1 MSTQALALLLVL
13 ATAFPARAADEPV
26 SIAVMEFTSKGGVTQ
41 DQMDALSDMLSNQ
54 IRSMGN
60 YKVIGKSDIRSMLT
74 MEEQR
79 QRLSTCTDQ
88 SCLAEI
94 GGALGARW
102 VVVGNVSLFGKT
114 YLLNLKVI
122 DVEGASVASGISR
135 SITGGEDKLLAELP
149 GAAQELLDAVADRL
163 TTAVGEKQPG
173 EEKTGVAP
181 EEKKPVPGSKEEDRA
196 DPGRAETQWF
206 SPPGDRSGRWSVW
219 ALGGLQLLFT
229 ANLDGE
235 DESEVDH
242 FTFLD
247 GNNWG
252 LTPHIGVGYG
262 LTDWACL
269 FGQVGGFYSFVE
281 SDSGWEFGA
290 VEPAVGLKVS
300 LPLGT
305 WIRPVVDLALGFSY
319 MLGSTDEDISALGL
333 MFDFGVGLDLH
344 FTQNWFLEGRLGG
357 RLRYYRD
364 FTWGEYEKSVTAT
377 VFGVVFAVLTGWQF

>member
-1 MSTQALALLLVL
+1 MPGRALAFFLVFAAPL
-13 ATAFPARAADEPV
+13 PAVAADEPV

-60 YKVIGKSDIRSMLT
+60 YEVIGKSDIRSMLT

-79 QRLSTCTDQ
+79 QRLSTCNDQ

-114 YLLNLKVI
+114 YLLNLKLI

-149 GAAQELLDAVADRL
+149 GAARELLDAVADRL
-163 TTAVGEKQPG
+163 STAAEEKQTEG
-173 EEKTGVAP
+173 EKTGLAR
-181 EEKKPVPGSKEEDRA
+181 EEERTVPARG
-196 DPGRAETQWF
+196 ETQWF
-206 SPPGDRSGRWSVW
+206 NPPADRSGRWSVW
-219 ALGGLQLLFT
+219 ALGGLQLFFT
-229 ANLDGE
+229 AKLDGE

-252 LTPHIGVGYG
+252 LTPHIGAGYG
-262 LTDWACL
+262 LTDWLCL
-269 FGQVGGFYSFVE
+269 FGQVGGFYSFVG
-281 SDSGWEFGA
+281 SDSGSEFGA
-290 VEPAVGLKVS
+290 VEPALGLKIS

-305 WIRPVVDLALGFSY
+305 WIRPVFDLALGFSY

-377 VFGVVFAVLTGWQF
+377 VFGVVFALLTGWQF

>member
-1 MSTQALALLLVL
+1 MYFRALALVLVVL
-13 ATAFPARAADEPV
+13 SASSAVAEEPI

-114 YLLNLKVI
+114 HLLNLKLI
-122 DVEGASVASGISR
+122 DVVGVSVASGISR
-135 SITGGEDKLLAELP
+135 SIEGGEDRLLTELP
-149 GAAQELLDAVADRL
+149 GAAREMFDAVADRL
-163 TTAVGEKQPG
+163 GM
-173 EEKTGVAP
+173 TG
-181 EEKKPVPGSKEEDRA
+181 EEKKPEEGKKPEEEKKSVTKEKEKTVPETKEA
-196 DPGRAETQWF
+196 SWF
-206 SPPGDRSGRWSVW
+206 APPGDRSGKWSIW
-219 ALGGLQLLFT
+219 ALGGLQLLLT
-229 ANLDGE
+229 AKLDGD
-235 DESEVDH
+235 DESEVEH
-242 FTFLD
+242 FYFLD
-247 GNNWG
+247 DTNWG

-262 LTDWACL
+262 LTDWLCL
-269 FGQVGGFYSFVE
+269 FGQVGGYYSFVKE
-281 SDSGWEFGA
+281 DSGWEFGA
-290 VEPAVGLKVS
+290 VEPALGLKIS
-300 LPLGT
+300 LPLNT
-305 WIRPVVDLALGFSY
+305 WVRPVLDVALGFSY
-319 MLGSTDEDISALGL
+319 MLGSIDEEISALGL

-364 FTWGEYEKSVTAT
+364 FTWGEYDKPVTAT
-377 VFGVVFAVLTGWQF
+377 VFGLVFALLTGWQF